1 MVTFLTCEVISYL
14 NENLYFRYCLEES
27 TPFIKSTKGTMI
39 LTNSVCRNGH
49 ISIWRS
55 QPSHNKL
62 PTANLMTAAA
72 ILCSGSNPAKVLNMF
87 RYLNVQ
93 MFTIRTYNRLQNL
106 YVVPAATMTWD
117 SEQAQLLQSI
127 QHQDVVVG
135 GDARCDSP
143 GYSAKYGSYTMMN
156 LETQKILDFQLIQV
170 RSHK

>member
-1 MVTFLTCEVISYL
+1 
-14 NENLYFRYCLEES
+14 
-27 TPFIKSTKGTMI
+27 
-39 LTNSVCRNGH
+39 
-49 ISIWRS
+49 
-55 QPSHNKL
+55 
-62 PTANLMTAAA
+62 
-72 ILCSGSNPAKVLNMF
+72 
-87 RYLNVQ
+87 